1 MLPLTLRRV
10 PTLARALSSPV
21 RRHAHSAAV
30 ERLLEKKDDDVVIT
44 FAKRT
49 AMGRYKK
56 GQYANVT
63 IDELL
68 YATFKATLEATGL
81 PPSSIDDIV
90 VGTCHPPSPLYVSR
104 AAALAAGIPE
114 TVPIQ
119 TVNRLCSSGLM
130 AIRTVA
136 NSIKAGEAEVGLALG
151 AESMSQ
157 NPRPTPEI
165 SETVGRNAQAHDC
178 IEPMGW
184 TSEMVAQHYHISRA
198 TQDTYALRSH
208 QRAEKA
214 LQAGIFAE
222 EIMPILV
229 GDHFAREDDMIRLGV
244 TAESLAK
251 LRPAFPGWGGEHST
265 AGNSSGIGDGVAV
278 CVLMKREKAVKT
290 GARIIGKWVGCSV
303 AGVEPRYMGVG
314 PIAAIPKVLALH
326 GLEKEDIDIW
336 EINEAF
342 ASQFAYCMDTLG
354 LDGDRVNVHGGAI
367 ALTHPLGMTGV
378 RLAVTGLH
386 ELQRR
391 NGDLLCTSMCVGSGM
406 GAAAL
411 FVNEAKH

>member
-1 MLPLTLRRV
+1 MLST
-10 PTLARALSSPV
+10 PTLNVARRLVQRAAAPA
-21 RRHAHSAAV
+21 RYAHSAAV
-30 ERLLEKKDDDVVIT
+30 EKLLQKNKDDVVIT

-56 GQYANVT
+56 GQYANHT

-68 YATFKATLEATGL
+68 HSTFRATLEATGL
-81 PPSSIDDIV
+81 KPSTIDDIV

-114 TVPIQ
+114 TVPVQ

-136 NSIKAGEAEVGLALG
+136 NTIIAGEAEIGLAVG

-157 NPRPTPEI
+157 NPRPTPQI
-165 SETVGRNAQAHDC
+165 SATVEANPQAHDC

-184 TSEMVAQHYHISRA
+184 TSEMVAEHFSIGRA
-198 TQDTYALRSH
+198 KQDAYALRSH
-208 QRAEKA
+208 QRAERA
-214 LQAGIFAE
+214 LQAGIYAE
-222 EIMPILV
+222 EIMPIHI
-229 GDHFAREDDMIRLGV
+229 GGTQATADDMIRTGT

-251 LRPAFPGWGGEHST
+251 LKPAFMGWGGEHST
-265 AGNSSGIGDGVAV
+265 AGNSSGIGDGAAV
-278 CVLMKREKAVKT
+278 CVLMRRETALRT
-290 GARIIGKWVGCSV
+290 GARIIGKWVGCAV

-314 PIAAIPKVLALH
+314 PVYAIPKVLAQY
-326 GLEKEDIDIW
+326 GLAKSDVDIW

-342 ASQFAYCMDTLG
+342 ASQFAYCMEQLE
-354 LDGDRVNVHGGAI
+354 LDPERVNPNGGAI

-391 NGDLLCTSMCVGSGM
+391 NEDVLCTSMCIGSGM
-406 GAAAL
+406 GAAAI